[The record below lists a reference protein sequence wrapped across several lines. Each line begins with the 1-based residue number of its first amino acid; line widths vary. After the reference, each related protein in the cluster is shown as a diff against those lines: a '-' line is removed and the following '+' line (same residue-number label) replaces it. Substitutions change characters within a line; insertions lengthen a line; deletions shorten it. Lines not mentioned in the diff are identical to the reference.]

1 MERQNRLG
9 EGHKMTQSQEFVIF
23 AIGPVQSY
31 IATARR
37 TEDLWA
43 GSRLLSELM
52 EAGLGAIS
60 TTAAKCLFP
69 LANTDGS
76 WPESLPNRA
85 VLLATPGQGAAV
97 VQAMETA
104 VRQKWQ
110 AVADEVKKY
119 LKTEVI
125 GSPTVPGWEA
135 IWDKQILNWL
145 EVYWAVCPWDNG
157 SYGDAYGRV
166 SEWFDARKQL
176 RYFPAHEEYDLK
188 STLGGIRQ
196 ALRGDSEEWNARRFW
211 EMVAQKAKLGNVR
224 RGERLDAI
232 GAIKRFAQEA
242 GQITHQDYRFPSTS
256 SIACAD
262 FRYALMAEKTGSQ
275 VEKELGKFVA
285 ALDKL
290 VESFSSR
297 EQKRLRFRENSEP
310 IARLQDAAQ
319 NSAVAQR
326 LLRYDGDYFYPDF
339 YSTNRFLE
347 MVGRER
353 DNPLNDNQMVLI
365 RSAARS
371 LRQLYEAC
379 HQAGIPSPSSYFAVL
394 ALDGDHMGRHLSQLD
409 MTQDKHSLFSHNLTE
424 FAQQRVSDIVEKE
437 FPGAVIY
444 AGGDD
449 VLALLPISCVL
460 EVAEK
465 LRLAFEE
472 EMAKVALAEKVTA
485 SVGIALVHQ
494 QNPLQAAVELA
505 QAAET
510 EAKDVYGRQ
519 ALAVR
524 QVVRS
529 GPPRHTGSKWQPVE
543 LESPFVEIVNVLQ
556 NEFAKGN
563 LSAKFAYELLAEA
576 SALSNIMAAHEAEIG
591 RLLKRHGLKS
601 PNALA
606 KNLATAAQGEIDLA
620 DGRSGLER
628 LADWALVA
636 RFLGQGGQ
644 KT

>member
-1 MERQNRLG
+1 
-9 EGHKMTQSQEFVIF
+9 MTQPQEFVIF

-52 EAGLGAIS
+52 AAGLGTIS
-60 TTAAKCLFP
+60 AAAAKHLFP

-76 WPESLPNRA
+76 WAENLPNRA
-85 VLLATPGQGAAV
+85 VLLATPGQGTAV
-97 VQAMETA
+97 AQAMETA

-125 GSPTVPGWEA
+125 GSPAISGWEA
-135 IWDKQILNWL
+135 IWDKQILGWL
-145 EVYWAVCPWDNG
+145 EVYWAVYPWDIG

-176 RYFPAHEEYDLK
+176 RYFPAHEEYDVK

-196 ALRGDSEEWNARRFW
+196 ALRGDNEEWNARRFW
-211 EMVAQKAKLGNVR
+211 EMVTQKAKLGNVR

-242 GQITHQDYRFPSTS
+242 GQITHPDYRFPSTS

-262 FRYALMAEKTGSQ
+262 FRYALIAQETGSR
-275 VEKELGKFVA
+275 VEKEVGEFVT

-310 IARLQDAAQ
+310 IARLHDAAQ
-319 NSAVAQR
+319 NNAVAKR

-339 YSTNRFLE
+339 YTTNRFLE
-347 MVGRER
+347 AVGREK
-353 DNPLNDNQMVLI
+353 DHPLSDNQQVFI

-371 LRQLYEAC
+371 LRHLYEAC

-394 ALDGDHMGRHLSQLD
+394 AVDGDHMGRHLSRPD
-409 MTQDKHSLFSHNLTE
+409 MTQDKHSLFSHHLTE
-424 FAQQRVSDIVEKE
+424 FAQRRVPDIVEKE
-437 FPGAVIY
+437 FPGAVVY

-460 EVAEK
+460 EAAEK
-465 LRLAFEE
+465 LRLTFEE
-472 EMAKVALAEKVTA
+472 EMAKVGRVTA

-494 QNPLQAAVELA
+494 QNPLQTAVELA
-505 QAAET
+505 QQAET
-510 EAKDVYGRQ
+510 EAKDLYGRQ

-543 LESPFVEIVNVLQ
+543 LETPFVEVVNALQ
-556 NEFAKGN
+556 NEFANGN

-576 SALSNIMAAHEAEIG
+576 PALSNVLAAHEAEIG

-601 PNALA
+601 PHDLA
-606 KNLATAAQGEIDLA
+606 KKLATAAQGELDQP